1 MRIDKLILTGY
12 KRFRLRQIH
21 RLEYTPSKKTQV
33 ILGSNG
39 SGKSSLMEELSPLPA
54 NSKDFDKGGGKE
66 IWIHHRGK
74 DYYLASLFT
83 EEGNRF
89 IFSVDGENQNP
100 GLTVTVYRDLV
111 KSHFNYTKEIHQLLV
126 GKVYFHAMSVN
137 ERRNWFMALSDTDYT
152 YAIAYFKRLKEK
164 VRDYQSV
171 LKNAQERLAR
181 AVNSLLSD
189 ADEKALQLRVQQLS
203 TELSHLQAIR
213 PGKLDLSNETSL
225 AEMEQQLQKALD
237 SFRAMLAVHAEQGSL
252 VPTEALETHRNQLKT
267 DILILDNE
275 INLRLEKV
283 SEIQQQL
290 IDFRQVDHCSLA
302 DVLVELAQLETQIE
316 STQRQ
321 VTLDW
326 VNAIDA
332 PRVALSALQGLLDG
346 LVSLSHQYRDHPLPP
361 FTRDQYRLAQDR
373 LYQLND
379 LALKQQA
386 QDRQLED
393 KVKQFAEKVKSP
405 EVNCPKCEHHW
416 IPNYDHQQHDQCQ
429 KEWKLAEAAKL
440 KTEALLAEQTTLVGH
455 MQSKLALHTT
465 VSQWQ
470 QHWRCLAPFWQH
482 LLDADL
488 LNTCPDQVPSVVN
501 EGMAQLE
508 ARILGEQAQSQKAE
522 RLKLKG
528 LIEATQKN
536 DRLQIEKVL
545 AEENH
550 QLYVKGERRRQYQKT
565 LQEVELALKYR
576 YQVTQWKQTIDQH
589 LATRQQLAHR
599 TIQSYITAAIEATI
613 LKVQTELHSCSETLF
628 SMNYR
633 KQTVEVIQVEIETI
647 KKKLSLL
654 QEAQTA
660 LSPTTGLIAKGMTGF
675 INAFV
680 ESVNR
685 FIAKIWLYPLEVVPI
700 ELEGEDELDLDYKF
714 EIRVNGEKASPD
726 IAETSSGMKEIIN
739 LAFVLASMEYL
750 GLSDYPVFLDEFAVK
765 MDAAHRTAAY
775 GIIDYLV
782 ESSNFSQLFL
792 ISHYASGYSNL
803 SNAEILVLCPSNI
816 TLPKHLVVNNHAQL
830 H

>member
-66 IWIHHRGK
+66 IWLHHRGK

-83 EEGNRF
+83 EEGNQF
-89 IFSVDGENQNP
+89 IFNMDGENQNP
-100 GLTVTVYRDLV
+100 GLTVTVYRELV
-111 KSHFNYTKEIHQLLV
+111 KQHFNYTKEIHQLLI

-152 YAIAYFKRLKEK
+152 YAIAYFKKLKEK

-181 AVNSLLSD
+181 AVNSLLSE

-203 TELSHLQAIR
+203 EELSHLQAIR
-213 PGKLDLSNETSL
+213 PGKTSGQEEASL
-225 AEMEQQLQKALD
+225 AETEHRLQQALER
-237 SFRAMLAVHAEQGSL
+237 FRAMMAVHAEQGSL
-252 VPTEALETHRNQLKT
+252 EPTVSLEARKSQLKT

-283 SEIQQQL
+283 NEIQQQL
-290 IDFRQVDHCSLA
+290 VDFKQVDHCSLA
-302 DVLVELAQLETQIE
+302 DVLIELAQLDTQIE
-316 STQRQ
+316 LADRS
-321 VTLDW
+321 VSLAW
-326 VNAIDA
+326 VQAIEA
-332 PRVALSALQGLLDG
+332 PRVALSALQGLSDG
-346 LVSLSHQYRDHPLPP
+346 LVSLSHQYRDHPLRH
-361 FTRDQYRLAQDR
+361 FTRDQYRSTQDR
-373 LYQLND
+373 VYQLTER
-379 LALKQQA
+379 LLKLKSQESHWA
-386 QDRQLED
+386 E
-393 KVKQFAEKVKSP
+393 KVKLFAEKVKSP
-405 EVNCPKCEHHW
+405 EVSCPKCEHHW
-416 IPNYDHQQHDQCQ
+416 IPNYDQQQHDQCQ
-429 KEWKLAEAAKL
+429 REWKLTETACLQVEAQL
-440 KTEALLAEQTTLVGH
+440 TEQNTLLGQ
-455 MQSKLALHTT
+455 MQSKLTLNAT
-465 VSQWQ
+465 VNQWRQ
-470 QHWRCLAPFWQH
+470 QWSCLTPFWNM
-482 LLDADL
+482 LLSEDFL
-488 LNTCPDQVPSVVN
+488 THSPEQLPTLVN
-501 EGMAQLE
+501 QGVIQLE
-508 ARILGEQAQSQKAE
+508 ARITSEQAKEQRAE

-545 AEENH
+545 AEENQ
-550 QLYVKGERRRQYQKT
+550 QLYLKGNLRKDHQRT
-565 LQEVELALKYR
+565 LQEVESALKYR
-576 YQVTQWKQTIDQH
+576 MQVTALKESVDQ
-589 LATRQQLAHR
+589 LVASRQQLAHR
-599 TIQSYITAAIEATI
+599 TIQAHITAAIEATI

-633 KQTVEVIQVEIETI
+633 KQTVEVIQAEIETI

-654 QEAQTA
+654 QEAQAA
-660 LSPTTGLIAKGMTGF
+660 LSPTTGLIARGMTGF

-816 TLPKHLVVNNHAQL
+816 TLPKHLVVNSHAQL
-830 H
+830 Y

>member
-66 IWIHHRGK
+66 IWLHHRGK

-83 EEGNRF
+83 EEGNQF
-89 IFSVDGENQNP
+89 IFTMDGEQLNP
-100 GLTVTVYRDLV
+100 GLTVTTYRELV
-111 KSHFNYTKEIHQLLV
+111 KQHFNYTKEIHQLLI

-152 YAIAYFKRLKEK
+152 YAIAYFKKLKEK

-181 AVNSLLSD
+181 AVNSLLSE

-203 TELSHLQAIR
+203 AELSHLQAIR
-213 PGKLDLSNETSL
+213 PGKTDGQEETSL
-225 AEMEQQLQKALD
+225 AVTEQRLQQALD
-237 SFRAMLAVHAEQGSL
+237 SFRAVMAVHMEQGSL
-252 VPTEALETHRNQLKT
+252 APTASLEARKSQLKT

-283 SEIQQQL
+283 NEIQQQL
-290 IDFRQVDHCSLA
+290 VDFKQVDHCSLA
-302 DVLVELAQLETQIE
+302 DVLIELAQLDTQIE
-316 STQRQ
+316 QAERS
-321 VTLDW
+321 VSLDW
-326 VNAIDA
+326 VHAIEA
-332 PRVALSALQGLLDG
+332 PRIAVSALQGLADG
-346 LVSLSHQYRDHPLPP
+346 LVDLSHQYRDHPLRQ
-361 FTRDQYRLAQDR
+361 FTREQYRSTQER
-373 LYQLND
+373 VYQLND
-379 LALKQQA
+379 RLLKHREQESHWA
-386 QDRQLED
+386 E

-405 EVNCPKCEHHW
+405 EVSCPKCEHHW
-416 IPNYDHQQHDQCQ
+416 IPNYDQQQHDQCQ
-429 KEWKLAEAAKL
+429 REWKLVNAACLEIEAQL
-440 KTEALLAEQTTLVGH
+440 TEQNTLLSQ
-455 MQSKLALHTT
+455 MQSKLALNAT
-465 VSQWQ
+465 VSQWRQ
-470 QHWRCLAPFWQH
+470 RWSCLAPFWDKV
-482 LLDADL
+482 LSEDL
-488 LNTCPDQVPSVVN
+488 LTHAPEQLPTWVN
-501 EGMAQLE
+501 QGIIQLE
-508 ARILGEQAQSQKAE
+508 ARILSEQAKIQHAE

-545 AEENH
+545 AEENQ
-550 QLYVKGERRRQYQKT
+550 QLYVKGNLRKDHQRA
-565 LQEVELALKYR
+565 LQEVEQALKYR
-576 YQVTQWKQTIDQH
+576 TQVTTLKQTIDQL
-589 LATRQQLAHR
+589 LASRQQLAYR
-599 TIQSYITAAIEATI
+599 TIQAHITAAIEATI
-613 LKVQTELHSCSETLF
+613 LKVQTELHGCSETLF

-633 KQTVEVIQVEIETI
+633 KQTVEVIQAEIETI

-654 QEAQTA
+654 QEAQAA

-685 FIAKIWLYPLEVVPI
+685 FIAKIWLYPLEIVPI
-700 ELEGEDELDLDYKF
+700 ELEGDDELDLDYKF

-803 SNAEILVLCPSNI
+803 SDAEILVLCPSNI
-816 TLPKHLVVNNHAQL
+816 TLPKHLVVNSHAQL